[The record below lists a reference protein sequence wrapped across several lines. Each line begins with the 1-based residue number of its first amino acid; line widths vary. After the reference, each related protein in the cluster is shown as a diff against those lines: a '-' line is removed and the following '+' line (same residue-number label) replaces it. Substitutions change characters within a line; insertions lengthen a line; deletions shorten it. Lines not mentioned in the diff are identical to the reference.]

1 MIQETTMAG
10 SSWNELSIANQ
21 PQPWIEKYRAALIE
35 PNPTAQLERIAEA
48 YDALESWIEISDGD
62 ERHAIEDARL
72 ILRLLREESLVRA
85 SSAPW
90 L

>member
-1 MIQETTMAG
+1 MATTP
-10 SSWNELSIANQ
+10 WTELPIANH

-35 PNPTAQLERIAEA
+35 TNPRAQLERIAEA
-48 YDALESWIEISDGD
+48 YDALENWIEVSDGD

-72 ILRLLREESLVRA
+72 ILRLLREESLGRA